1 MKVTGDKIFTI
12 IAGINGAGKTSLYRV
27 LHQTEDLGER
37 VNIDE
42 LTLEHGGDWRDPKAQ
57 IYAGREA
64 MTMIKD
70 CIEQGRSF
78 HLETTLPGASIIRHI
93 NNAKEHGFKVMLYFV
108 GVDSVKVAMERVHL
122 RMANGG
128 HGIPDEFILKR
139 YSVLNANLKKVLPLC
154 DGAILFDNT
163 VKFRQ
168 IAFLE
173 DKRLIDCDS
182 DLPYWFIDFIDELPD

>member
-1 MKVTGDKIFTI
+1 MENKIFTI

-27 LHQTEDLGER
+27 LSQSENLGER
-37 VNIDE
+37 INIDE
-42 LTLEHGGDWRDPKAQ
+42 LTLEHSDDWRDARAQ
-57 IYAGREA
+57 IRAGREA
-64 MTMIKD
+64 MTKIKS
-70 CIEQGRSF
+70 CIEEGRSF

-93 NNAKEHGFKVMLYFV
+93 NLAKQFGFSIMIYFV

-128 HGIPDEFILKR
+128 HGVPDEFIIKR
-139 YSVLNANLKKVLPLC
+139 YAALNRNLKKILPLC

-173 DKRLIDCDS
+173 DKHLVDCDS

>member
-1 MKVTGDKIFTI
+1 MNTENNKIFTI

-27 LHQTEDLGER
+27 LSQTEDLGER
-37 VNIDE
+37 INIDE
-42 LTLEHGGDWRDPKAQ
+42 LTLERSNDWRDTKAQ

-64 MTMIKD
+64 MTRIRD
-70 CIEQGRSF
+70 CIENGRSF
-78 HLETTLPGASIIRHI
+78 HLETTLPGASIVRHI
-93 NNAKEHGFKVMLYFV
+93 NLAKQHGFSIMLYFV
-108 GVDSVKVAMERVHL
+108 GVDSVKVALERVHL

-128 HGIPDEFILKR
+128 HGIPDEFIMKR
-139 YSVLNANLKKVLPLC
+139 YAALNGNLKQILPIC

-173 DKRLIDCDS
+173 NKRLIDCDS

>member
-1 MKVTGDKIFTI
+1 MKTETKIFTI

-27 LHQTEDLGER
+27 LNQTEELGER
-37 VNIDE
+37 INIDE
-42 LTLEHGGDWRDPKAQ
+42 LTLEYSENWRDAKAQ
-57 IYAGREA
+57 ICAGREA
-64 MTMIKD
+64 MARIRR
-70 CIEQGRSF
+70 CINEGRSF
-78 HLETTLPGASIIRHI
+78 HLETTLPGASIIRQI
-93 NNAKEHGFKVMLYFV
+93 NLAKEHGFSVMLYFV
-108 GVDSVKVAMERVHL
+108 GVDSVKVALERVHL

-128 HGIPDEFILKR
+128 HGIPAEFIIKR
-139 YSVLNANLKKVLPLC
+139 SAVLNGNLKKIMPLC

>member
-1 MKVTGDKIFTI
+1 VKVTGDKIFTI

-27 LHQTEDLGER
+27 LHPTVDLGER
-37 VNIDE
+37 INIDE
-42 LTLEHGGDWRDPKAQ
+42 LALEHSGDWRDPRSQ

-64 MTMIKD
+64 VARIRS
-70 CIEQGRSF
+70 CIENGRSF

-93 NNAKEHGFKVMLYFV
+93 NLAKEHGFKVMLYFV
-108 GVDSVKVAMERVHL
+108 GVDNVKVAMERVHL

-128 HGIPDEFILKR
+128 HGVPDEFILKR
-139 YSVLNANLKKVLPLC
+139 YAALNGNLKQVLPLC